1 MLRIHPRFFLIT
13 LAAMAALLAAPAG
26 QAQLELD
33 ITGGFERPSPIAV
46 VPFQVA
52 GEGAGPEEDI
62 SRIIADNLR
71 RTGKFDPIPSRDL
84 IAQPA
89 TIDQVR
95 FQQWQALGI
104 DNLVIGRIEPAG
116 NSTYRVRF
124 ELLDVY
130 RGVRLEGS
138 RFTNVGEDVIRDL
151 AHTISD
157 LVYEAITGI
166 EGAFSTEIAYVTVD
180 EENDRRVHRLW
191 VADADGARPHTYLMS
206 PQPIMSPAWAPDRSR
221 LAYVSFED
229 NERSAIWIMEVPSA
243 ERRKVA
249 SFRGINSAPAW
260 APDGR
265 RLALTLSRDG
275 DPNLYVLDT
284 ESGDLTRLTQTAAI
298 DTEAVWAPDGRHIYF
313 TSDRGGRAQI
323 YRVPSGGGRAERVTF
338 DGVYNARPDIS
349 PDGRMLAMVHRD
361 DAGFRIAVMDLETGR
376 TRPIT
381 AGGMDEA
388 PSFAPNG
395 EMIVYSRTRGGR
407 SELATVSLHGNV
419 TTSLPLDATRIRS
432 AAWSPR

>member
-1 MLRIHPRFFLIT
+1 MLRIHPRFLLVT
-13 LAAMAALLAAPAG
+13 LAALAALLMAVPG
-26 QAQLELD
+26 HAQLELD
-33 ITGGFERPSPIAV
+33 ITGGVERPLPIAV
-46 VPFQVA
+46 VPFQVD
-52 GEGAGPEEDI
+52 GEGAAPQEDI

-84 IAQPA
+84 IAQPG

-104 DNLVIGRIEPAG
+104 DNLVIGRIEPGADG
-116 NSTYRVRF
+116 TFRVRF
-124 ELLDVY
+124 ELLDIY
-130 RGVRLEGS
+130 RGIRLTGGRFNGVR
-138 RFTNVGEDVIRDL
+138 NDAMRDL
-151 AHTISD
+151 AHTLSD
-157 LVYEAITGI
+157 LVYEAITGV

-180 EENDRRVHRLW
+180 EEDDRRVHRLW
-191 VADADGARPHTYLMS
+191 VADADGGRPHAYLMS

-229 NERSAIWIMEVPSA
+229 NERSSIWVMEVPSA

-249 SFRGINSAPAW
+249 AFPGINSAPAW

-275 DPNLYVLDT
+275 DPNLYVLDV
-284 ESGDLTRLTQTAAI
+284 ESGRLTRLTRTAAI
-298 DTEAVWAPDGRHIYF
+298 DTEAVWSPDGAYIYF

-323 YRVPSGGGRAERVTF
+323 YRVPSSGGRAERVTF
-338 DGVYNARPDIS
+338 EGTYNARPDIS

-376 TRPIT
+376 VRPIT
-381 AGGMDEA
+381 AGGMDES
-388 PSFAPNG
+388 PSFASNG
-395 EMIVYSRTRGGR
+395 EMIVFSRTRSGR
-407 SELATVSLHGNV
+407 SELATVSLYGNV
-419 TTSLPLDATRIRS
+419 TTSLPIDATRIRS